1 MKEVIVTVQGHGT
14 FIIAAYKVAQ
24 LISWLQSNKA
34 IGVNE
39 NNNNFGGQ
47 TLLRG

>member
-1 MKEVIVTVQGHGT
+1 MKDVIVNIQGHGT
-14 FIIAAYKVAQ
+14 FIISADKIYQ
-24 LISWLQSNKA
+24 LIAWLQANKA

-39 NNNNFGGQ
+39 NNNNFGGE